1 MSKAIEQLKSGL
13 IVGHFGF
20 GEHASGI
27 GTPAQTATDGDTV
40 NARALGNLS
49 VRFLSNDT
57 PECRFPL
64 PGDPERFLSTSNPE
78 WEDFLSNPF
87 AAKYGPLVLDAGLKA
102 YLLPRLKSGTAAN
115 HHRHAKN
122 AEAALESEIK
132 NDMTQMNWSKEK
144 FEFFLAFAHEVT
156 DRYGRLL
163 AYINRKDASASR
175 PADYNTR
182 QLEKGVACAYFIW
195 PNVGKFTGAASIT
208 DLVLKPST
216 ANQWATKDKYLQHSR
231 EAVAT
236 ARQNKF
242 GIFDKTD
249 PLMIEPFELRYL
261 AGRRAPNRWV
271 IDLSKKDDVLI
282 APQNYYQVPHM
293 EDRLFLPEEYVSLF
307 VAKGW
312 KEQVVAAP
320 AAAISTAA

>member
-1 MSKAIEQLKSGL
+1 MSKAIEQVKSGL
-13 IVGHFGF
+13 TVGDFGF
-20 GEHASGI
+20 AEYASGI
-27 GTPAQTATDGDTV
+27 ATPAQATTDGDTV
-40 NARALGNLS
+40 SVRALGNFS
-49 VRFLSNDT
+49 VRFLSIDT
-57 PECRFPL
+57 PECRLPL
-64 PGDPERFLSTSNPE
+64 PDNPETFLSTSNPE
-78 WEDFLSNPF
+78 WVDFLTNPF
-87 AAKYGPLVLDAGLKA
+87 AAKYGPLALDAGLKA
-102 YLLPRLKSGTAAN
+102 YLLPRLRPGTAAN

-122 AEAALESEIK
+122 AEATLETEIK

-144 FEFFLAFAHEVT
+144 FEYFLAFAHEVT

-195 PNVGKFTGAASIT
+195 PNVGKFTGAASII
-208 DLVLKPST
+208 DLVLKPAT
-216 ANQWATKDKYLQHSR
+216 ANQWATKDKYLRQSR

-261 AGRRAPNRWV
+261 AGRRAPDRWV
-271 IDLSKKDDVLI
+271 IDLSKNDDVLI
-282 APQNYYQVPHM
+282 APQNYYQIPHM
-293 EDRLFLPEEYVSLF
+293 EDRLFVPAEYVSLF

-312 KEQVVAAP
+312 KKQVVAATAP
-320 AAAISTAA
+320 ATTIAA